1 MTDSITEPITE
12 QPKRS
17 SRRRQVPPLSPEAPE
32 VVEPPASPS
41 SALQTDAGEAPT
53 IPAVPIAGVD
63 LALPGT
69 AQTIVHDRTVPIP
82 LMIPAPMGPGMQ
94 PGSALGPPP
103 APEPIIAGSPFR
115 RHDVVQILDP
125 ESRHYGGV
133 LIVGDVLRDKV
144 HGYFFTE
151 GRHRDYITINIKYCW
166 YLGTSRARAM
176 NACSPKWIADNRP
189 A

>member
-1 MTDSITEPITE
+1 MTDSITEQPTE

-17 SRRRQVPPLSPEAPE
+17 SRRRQVPPPPPGAPE
-32 VVEPPASPS
+32 VVEPPASP

-53 IPAVPIAGVD
+53 IPAVPVP
-63 LALPGT
+63 ALVPPPP
-69 AQTIVHDRTVPIP
+69 AVILQDQTVPIP
-82 LMIPAPMGPGMQ
+82 LMIPAPIGPGMQ